1 MLPETTLNFFRSA
14 EAAPIVAAIRAEQ
27 DVVHY

>member
-1 MLPETTLNFFRSA
+1 MLPETTLAYFRSA
-14 EAAPIVAAIRAEQ
+14 EAAPVVAAIRKET